1 MKKILYFVVF
11 ILLFSLTF
19 YYKEDILIYYNK
31 YLSNTKQVPTS
42 LEKNEY
48 YRNYNFKYVA
58 NTDNFTPN
66 TKQDIL
72 NIYYTIINSGM
83 ENFTFY
89 CPDTYETCLDDV
101 KDIAYNKTV
110 LSNIND
116 FVHPYNS
123 FNQIETSFDSLGEIN
138 IKVIHNYTEEMEII
152 LDYKV
157 DEIIKNK
164 ITDDMDTVNKIRII
178 HDYIVNN
185 TKYDQNRSDKNIFEY
200 KSNNA
205 YGVLIEGYGIC
216 SGYTDSMMLFLEKL
230 NIKSYKVSSE
240 NHVWN
245 KVFINNNWYNLDLT
259 WDDPVNSDGSDSL
272 EHTFF
277 LVTDDEMLKN
287 DKTEHTYNEDV
298 YKN

>member
-48 YRNYNFKYVA
+48 YRNYNFKYVT
-58 NTDNFTPN
+58 NTDNFSPN

-89 CPDTYETCLDDV
+89 CPDTYDTCLDDV
-101 KDIAYNKTV
+101 KDVAYNKTV

-123 FNQIETSFDSLGEIN
+123 FSQIETSFDALGEIN
-138 IKVIHNYTEEMEII
+138 IKIIHNYTEEMKII

-157 DEIIKNK
+157 DEIIKKELNEEMEIIDK
-164 ITDDMDTVNKIRII
+164 IKII
-178 HDYIVNN
+178 HDYIINN

-245 KVFINNNWYNLDLT
+245 KVFVNNNWYNLDLT

-277 LVTDDEMLKN
+277 LVNDDEMLKN

-298 YKN
+298 YEN

>member
-58 NTDNFTPN
+58 NTDNFSPN

-138 IKVIHNYTEEMEII
+138 IKVVHNYTEEMEII
-152 LDYKV
+152 LNYKI
-157 DEIIKNK
+157 DEIIKNE
-164 ITDDMDTVNKIRII
+164 ITDEMDAVNKILII
-178 HDYIVNN
+178 HDYIINN

-245 KVFINNNWYNLDLT
+245 KVFINNNWYNIDLT

-277 LVTDDEMLKN
+277 LVNDEEMLKN

>member
-1 MKKILYFVVF
+1 MKKILYFVIF

-58 NTDNFTPN
+58 NTDNFSPN

-152 LDYKV
+152 LDYKI

-164 ITDDMDTVNKIRII
+164 ITDDMDAVNKIRII

-230 NIKSYKVSSE
+230 NIKSHKVSSE

-287 DKTEHTYNEDV
+287 DKTEHTYNKDV
-298 YKN
+298 YQN

>member
-152 LDYKV
+152 LDYKI

-164 ITDDMDTVNKIRII
+164 ITDDMNAVNKIRII

>member
-31 YLSNTKQVPTS
+31 YLSNNKQVPTS

-48 YRNYNFKYVA
+48 YRNYNFKYVT
-58 NTDNFTPN
+58 NTDNFSPN

>member
-1 MKKILYFVVF
+1 MKKILYFVIF

-89 CPDTYETCLDDV
+89 CPYTYETCLDDV

-152 LDYKV
+152 LDYKI

>member
-31 YLSNTKQVPTS
+31 YLSNAKQVPTS

-58 NTDNFTPN
+58 NTDNFSPN

-152 LDYKV
+152 LDYKI

-164 ITDDMDTVNKIRII
+164 ITDDMDAVNKIRII

-277 LVTDDEMLKN
+277 LVNDDEMLKN

>member
-58 NTDNFTPN
+58 NTDNFSPN

-152 LDYKV
+152 IDYKI

-164 ITDDMDTVNKIRII
+164 ITDDMDAVNKIRII

-277 LVTDDEMLKN
+277 LVNDDEMLKN

>member
-1 MKKILYFVVF
+1 MKKILYFVIF

-58 NTDNFTPN
+58 NTDNFSPN

-138 IKVIHNYTEEMEII
+138 IKVVHNYTEEMEII
-152 LDYKV
+152 LNYKI
-157 DEIIKNK
+157 DEIIKNE
-164 ITDDMDTVNKIRII
+164 ITDEMDAVNKIRII

>member
-152 LDYKV
+152 LDYKI

-164 ITDDMDTVNKIRII
+164 ITDDMDAVNKIRII

>member
-1 MKKILYFVVF
+1 MKKILYFVIF

-58 NTDNFTPN
+58 NTDNFSPN

-138 IKVIHNYTEEMEII
+138 IKVVHNYTEEMEII
-152 LDYKV
+152 LNYKI
-157 DEIIKNK
+157 DEIIKNE
-164 ITDDMDTVNKIRII
+164 ITDEMDEVNKILII
-178 HDYIVNN
+178 HDYIINN

-277 LVTDDEMLKN
+277 LVNDDEMLKN

>member
-1 MKKILYFVVF
+1 MKKILYFVIF

-31 YLSNTKQVPTS
+31 YLSNAKQVPTS

-152 LDYKV
+152 LDYKI

-164 ITDDMDTVNKIRII
+164 ITDDMNAVNKIRII

>member
-1 MKKILYFVVF
+1 MKKILYFVIF

-31 YLSNTKQVPTS
+31 YLSNAKQVPTS

-58 NTDNFTPN
+58 NTDNFIPN

-101 KDIAYNKTV
+101 KDVAYNKTV

-138 IKVIHNYTEEMEII
+138 IKVMHNYTEEMEII
-152 LDYKV
+152 LNYKI
-157 DEIIKNK
+157 DEIIKDE
-164 ITDDMDTVNKIRII
+164 ITDDMDTVNKIKII
-178 HDYIVNN
+178 HDYIINN

-259 WDDPVNSDGSDSL
+259 WDDPVNSDGSNSL

-277 LVTDDEMLKN
+277 LITDDEMLKN
-287 DKTEHTYNEDV
+287 DKTEHTYNKDV
-298 YKN
+298 YQN

>member
-1 MKKILYFVVF
+1 MKKILYFVIF

-58 NTDNFTPN
+58 NTDNFSPN

-152 LDYKV
+152 LDYKI

-164 ITDDMDTVNKIRII
+164 ITDDMDTVNKIKII
-178 HDYIVNN
+178 HYYIINN

-230 NIKSYKVSSE
+230 NIKSHKVSSE

>member
-152 LDYKV
+152 LDYKI

-164 ITDDMDTVNKIRII
+164 ITDDMDTVNKIKII

>member
-31 YLSNTKQVPTS
+31 YLSNAKQVPTS

-48 YRNYNFKYVA
+48 YRNYNFKYVT
-58 NTDNFTPN
+58 NTDNFSPN

-89 CPDTYETCLDDV
+89 CPDTYDTCLDDV
-101 KDIAYNKTV
+101 KDVAYNKTV

-123 FNQIETSFDSLGEIN
+123 FSQIETSFDALGEIN
-138 IKVIHNYTEEMEII
+138 IKIIHNYTEEMKII

-157 DEIIKNK
+157 DEIIKKELNEEMEIIDK
-164 ITDDMDTVNKIRII
+164 IKII
-178 HDYIVNN
+178 HDYIINN

-245 KVFINNNWYNLDLT
+245 KVFVNNNWYNLDLT

-277 LVTDDEMLKN
+277 LVNDDEMLKN

-298 YKN
+298 YEN

>member
-152 LDYKV
+152 LDYKI

-164 ITDDMDTVNKIRII
+164 ITDDMDAVNKIKTI
-178 HDYIVNN
+178 HDYIINN